1 MMRIFGGGVV
11 VFSYF
16 IFLLAQKAK
25 EEISRP
31 YFVFFHILHFSL
43 SVLHELSERKARE
56 WIKPSHSPSA
66 GLVSIIMWKLLTPLC
81 NRIKNKIMIAC
92 KCLGGRRRENLPSV
106 FLLSAF
112 SRNSTIKTKESM
124 REESHVTN
132 CEFPNDEYSARID
145 QKKREDYYSNAKS
158 QPSSNPAKYYFS
170 LVGKLQIT
178 TTTAATNGM
187 TCLLF
192 SQNYMYKD

>member
-1 MMRIFGGGVV
+1 
-11 VFSYF
+11 
-16 IFLLAQKAK
+16 
-25 EEISRP
+25 
-31 YFVFFHILHFSL
+31 
-43 SVLHELSERKARE
+43 
-56 WIKPSHSPSA
+56 
-66 GLVSIIMWKLLTPLC
+66 
-81 NRIKNKIMIAC
+81 
-92 KCLGGRRRENLPSV
+92 
-106 FLLSAF
+106 
-112 SRNSTIKTKESM
+112 M

-145 QKKREDYYSNAKS
+145 QKKREDYCSNAKS

-178 TTTAATNGM
+178 TTTTATNGM